1 MGSNKTSAA
10 STASASTAEDRIFAI
25 LGGILRAAN
34 MVSSRFASRLLY
46 WLWCHPI
53 RHKPSARE
61 LQFKRGA
68 ERSGFS
74 VNGVGYKLYSLGQ
87 GPAVLLMHGW
97 DGRAT
102 QMMAFAR
109 PLVEAGFRVVMFD
122 AHGHGEAPGQQTNG
136 VIISDMVVAAAKQVG
151 GFYGLVAHSMGGS
164 FALVALEQIGIERIV
179 LIAPPQ
185 SMQTVYGKIEKR
197 LGIPAAPGRMFRDRF
212 ARDFPD
218 VWNRFSIEQIVPR
231 LAHVKGLVVQDVEDD
246 FVLPDE
252 SRAVHAKWPG
262 AELFLTEGF
271 GHRKILRAE
280 PVVRKVVEFMKEPDH
295 EEHAPAVHGASA
307 HAGA

>member
-1 MGSNKTSAA
+1 MDHKKSPAPKAA
-10 STASASTAEDRIFAI
+10 ATAEDRIFAI
-25 LGGILRAAN
+25 LGGALRAAN
-34 MVSSRFASRLLY
+34 MVSARLASRLLY

-61 LQFKRGA
+61 LQFKREA
-68 ERSGFS
+68 QASDFS
-74 VNGVGYKLYSLGQ
+74 AGGVGYKLYSMGQ

-102 QMMAFAR
+102 QMMAFAK

-122 AHGHGEAPGQQTNG
+122 AHGHGESPGQQTNG
-136 VIISDMVVAAAKQVG
+136 VVISDMVIEAAKRVG

-164 FALVALEQIGIERIV
+164 FALVALEKIRIERIV

-185 SMQTVYGKIEKR
+185 SLQAAYDKIEKR
-197 LGIPAAPGRMFRDRF
+197 LGIPARPGQMFRERF

-231 LAHVKGLVVQDVEDD
+231 LAGVKGLVIQDQDDD

-252 SRAVHAKWPG
+252 GRAVHAKWPG
-262 AELFLTEGF
+262 CELFLTEGF

-280 PVVRKVVEFMKEPDH
+280 PVVRKTVEFL
-295 EEHAPAVHGASA
+295 